1 MNDGSNTVFVDKS
14 APVKGRSRV
23 ARKYERSSDVRRFRG
38 IGFAAA
44 VTMLLV
50 AGVGWWV
57 STLAPEGASGRT
69 VSAPHKAAGLECESC
84 HTSTATPDDD
94 TCRTCHDYAPRRA
107 PHVALAAEGSW
118 SCLTCHPP
126 HAAEGVTFASDGT
139 VTRWHG
145 ETQTVLTEL
154 EGLLRPPKTMHV
166 SLVDAAACS
175 SCHVVD
181 HDSDAAAACVNPTAG
196 NLCFDIH
203 RSSLDPER
211 PVAWLAAAK
220 VARSS
225 PPGTEPEEDLA
236 WWPWLAVFAGLLVAG
251 GAALVW
257 RALGNA
263 VGKATGDAAADVDV
277 MPATRVRLPRIDPSI
292 CIGCNACVDACPYD
306 VLEMRN
312 FLARVSRPD
321 DCCGLTLCEQRC
333 PTGALVMSDGE
344 PIGDLPRMG
353 ENLESLDNPGVFLAG
368 DLTGLPLIKNAI
380 NQGSMAMRNIHASLH
395 ARPAAVGTDAVDVVI
410 VGAGPAGISAA
421 LEAQQLGLRFVIMD
435 QGGVAESIRSFPRD
449 KLVFDQPLEV
459 PAIGAL
465 WMQESTKEE
474 LLAQWMKIIRSR
486 QIHVQERTRVTG
498 MAALQWGGPFRVDA
512 VASTGQ
518 ATQVMAKRVLL
529 AFGRRGTPR
538 KLKVPIP
545 DPMVDHVHYSLADA
559 ASFAGQRVLVVG
571 LGDVAMEAAVALA
584 SQPQTKVTVSYRGP
598 DFKRGKRRNIEEVRR
613 QAELGNI
620 DLRFSTE
627 IAQLEPG
634 VVHLSGSGGTQTLG
648 VDAVFVMIGNVAPW
662 AFLGSLGIRRVDE
675 GPVHVAPVHGHPHAH
690 VAVAAAPRNQGI

>member
-1 MNDGSNTVFVDKS
+1 
-14 APVKGRSRV
+14 
-23 ARKYERSSDVRRFRG
+23 
-38 IGFAAA
+38 
-44 VTMLLV
+44 
-50 AGVGWWV
+50 
-57 STLAPEGASGRT
+57 
-69 VSAPHKAAGLECESC
+69 
-84 HTSTATPDDD
+84 
-94 TCRTCHDYAPRRA
+94 
-107 PHVALAAEGSW
+107 
-118 SCLTCHPP
+118 
-126 HAAEGVTFASDGT
+126 
-139 VTRWHG
+139 
-145 ETQTVLTEL
+145 
-154 EGLLRPPKTMHV
+154 
-166 SLVDAAACS
+166 
-175 SCHVVD
+175 
-181 HDSDAAAACVNPTAG
+181 
-196 NLCFDIH
+196 
-203 RSSLDPER
+203 
-211 PVAWLAAAK
+211 
-220 VARSS
+220 
-225 PPGTEPEEDLA
+225 
-236 WWPWLAVFAGLLVAG
+236 
-251 GAALVW
+251 
-257 RALGNA
+257 
-263 VGKATGDAAADVDV
+263 

-380 NQGSMAMRNIHASLH
+380 NQGSMAMRNIQASLH
-395 ARPAAVGTDAVDVVI
+395 ARPVQGMDAVDVAI
-410 VGAGPAGISAA
+410 VGAGPAGIAAA

-512 VASTGQ
+512 IAASGQ
-518 ATQVMAKRVLL
+518 PTQVLAKRVLL
-529 AFGRRGTPR
+529 SFGRRGTPR
-538 KLKVPIP
+538 KLPAEIP
-545 DPMVDHVHYSLADA
+545 DAMLDHVHYSLADA

-571 LGDVAMEAAVALA
+571 LGDVAMEAAIALA
-584 SQPQTKVTVSYRGP
+584 GQPNTQVTVSYRGP
-598 DFKRGKRRNIEEVRR
+598 DFKRGKRRNIDEVRR
-613 QAELGNI
+613 LAELGRVT
-620 DLRFSTE
+620 LRFSTE
-627 IAQLEPG
+627 ATRLEAG
-634 VVHLSGSGGTQTLG
+634 VVHLSGKGGSHALG

-675 GPVHVAPVHGHPHAH
+675 GPVAVAHAHPHA
-690 VAVAAAPRNQGI
+690 AVQAHAAHPQVHAHAPAHAPAGFAPRNQGQ